1 MRILL
6 TFVLFALIPV
16 MPTPVQQPAAAQ
28 ENVQASLIEVPA
40 GVRADATH
48 YTIMMMGNHAGMNI
62 VWRTPDGMSHAFFA
76 FNDRGRGPRITETYT
91 TGTDGLLRSFEL
103 SGNDYYKTA
112 VSETFSVSNGRAV
125 WKNQA
130 EQGEKA
136 AGRALY
142 VPYNGGTADV
152 AILVK
157 AALAQ
162 GGSVALLPE
171 GEARVER
178 VEQRELHNGSN
189 KMTASLYAVSG
200 LDLTPSYIWLDE
212 HNDLFAAGASW
223 MMTIREGWE
232 SSAADL
238 QRAQTDVERVRA
250 ESLAAKLEHKP
261 ASPVVI
267 QNVALFDSNAGV
279 IVPDQTVIVSGNHI
293 DRVGAAADTPPP
305 PGATIIDGRGK
316 TLLPGLWDMHAHVGP
331 NDGMMNLAVG
341 VTTVRDLANDTDEL
355 EARRKRIDGGK
366 EIGTRIFP
374 AGFIDG
380 PGPYQGPTKI
390 LASTEQQARDYVRW
404 YSGLGYRQIKIYS
417 SLNPSLVPAIVDEA
431 HKHGM
436 RVSGHIPAGMTAAD
450 GVRAGM
456 DEIQHANFLLLNFM
470 PDVKDKTMTPARFTE
485 VARRGAS
492 IDVNGE
498 AMRDF
503 IALLKERH
511 VAIDPTVAIFE
522 EMFVNRAGRVPE
534 SYADI
539 APRLPAQFR
548 RGLLSGGLPVPEGM
562 DQTFKATFANMLRLV
577 KVMYDAGIP
586 VESGT
591 DSIAGFTL
599 ERELEL
605 HVKAGIP
612 APRVLADATLGAAR
626 IMKADDQL
634 GSIAAGKLADLV
646 LLDGHPETNISD
658 VRKPSMV
665 MKDGVIYY
673 PSELNRELGIGAPGA
688 SNTSRR

>member
-6 TFVLFALIPV
+6 ASFLVALV
-16 MPTPVQQPAAAQ
+16 SMMPAGQQPASTQ
-28 ENVQASLIEVPA
+28 SNVQASLIEVPP
-40 GVRADATH
+40 GIPSDAAR
-48 YTIMMMGNHAGMNI
+48 YTVTMMGNRAGTNI
-62 VWRTPDGMSHAFFA
+62 VWRTPDGMTHAFFA
-76 FNDRGRGPRITETYT
+76 FNDRGRGPRITETYAS
-91 TGTDGLLRSFEL
+91 GTDGLLRSFEL
-103 SGNDYYKTA
+103 TGNDYYKTP
-112 VSETFSVSNGRAV
+112 VSETFSVSNGQAT

-130 EQGEKA
+130 EQGAKA
-136 AGRALY
+136 ASRALY
-142 VPYNGGTADV
+142 VPLNGGVAD
-152 AILVK
+152 AGILVK

-178 VEQRELHNGSN
+178 VLQRELHNGGN
-189 KMTASLYAVSG
+189 TMPVSLYAISG
-200 LDLTPSYIWLDE
+200 LDLTPNYVWVDD

-223 MMTIREGWE
+223 MMTIRDGWE

-238 QRAQTDVERVRA
+238 QKAQTEVERVRA
-250 ESLAAKLEHKP
+250 ESLAAKLEHKS
-261 ASPVVI
+261 ASPVAI
-267 QNVALFDSNAGV
+267 QHVALFDSTAGV
-279 IVPDQTVIVSGNHI
+279 VVPDQTVIVSGTHI
-293 DRVGAAADTPPP
+293 DRVGAAADVQPPS
-305 PGATIIDGRGK
+305 GATVIDGRGK
-316 TLLPGLWDMHAHVGP
+316 TLLPGLWDMHAHVAP

-355 EARRKRIDGGK
+355 EARRKRIDAGK

-404 YSGLGYRQIKIYS
+404 YAGLGYRQIKIYS
-417 SLNPSLVPAIVDEA
+417 SLNPALVPAIVDEA

-436 RVSGHIPAGMTAAD
+436 RVSGHIPAGMTASD

-456 DEIQHANFLLLNFM
+456 DEIQHANFLMLNFM
-470 PDVKDKTMTPARFTE
+470 PDVKDKTMTPVRFTE
-485 VARRGAS
+485 VARRGAA

-498 AMRDF
+498 PMRDF
-503 IALLKERH
+503 IALLKDHH

-522 EMFVNRAGRVPE
+522 EMFVNRAGKIPE
-534 SYADI
+534 SYTDI

-548 RGLLSGGLPVPEGM
+548 RGLLGGGLPVPEGM
-562 DQTFKATFANMLRLV
+562 DQTFKDTFANMLRLV

-634 GSIAAGKLADLV
+634 GSITAGKLADLV
-646 LLDGHPETNISD
+646 LIDGHPETNISD
-658 VRKPSMV
+658 IRRPTLV

-673 PSELNRELGIGAPGA
+673 PNELDRELGIGG
-688 SNTSRR
+688 TSR